1 MVCVAHATNTENN
14 YLISLENAKSLFCCY
29 RMRVAFEYLSI
40 AITIRLTLGNAENRV
55 FRSLTPSA
63 AGTQTQTITNNHH
76 HQITSAFFFFLFVF
90 QVEMNLACQSNIE
103 QEPIKPLFR

>member
-76 HQITSAFFFFLFVF
+76 HQITSAFFFCFY
-90 QVEMNLACQSNIE
+90 SY
-103 QEPIKPLFR
+103 FRLK